1 MWTTTIDQASILL
14 NMIYF
19 VLAAPYLAY
28 ALYTTCESLQNTSR
42 CTVILASLS
51 LSVDVQSETS
61 AKDESPNAHCRLP
74 GSLSSRTAG
83 KPSDVTTSAPQHA
96 CGKLLLI
103 LIVSDACDFSSH
115 RCFLPRRRKMPRATP
130 GPYRPYSSL
139 DPGVRASL
147 SLLLAYTL

>member
-51 LSVDVQSETS
+51 LSMCNQ
-61 AKDESPNAHCRLP
+61 KHQQKMNLP
-74 GSLSSRTAG
+74 M
-83 KPSDVTTSAPQHA
+83 
-96 CGKLLLI
+96 LI
-103 LIVSDACDFSSH
+103 ADCQD
-115 RCFLPRRRKMPRATP
+115 R
-130 GPYRPYSSL
+130 
-139 DPGVRASL
+139 
-147 SLLLAYTL
+147 